1 MQTKQLETLFKRG
14 LIAAAASL
22 LLIGC
27 GAEQGKESFS
37 DRVAKRFGGKDAA
50 DFPEPAW
57 KQAAAEHKKAKEAAA
72 AAGGDKDKAKEPAKA
87 AAPEPAKA
95 AEPAKPTVVEATI
108 QATEEIAADVGAKI
122 SEATEN
128 IKAEVSESVN
138 SLAAMATPSSA
149 APAENLKVAVKPTP
163 EIIRQLQQALT
174 DAGYN
179 PGPVDGKTG
188 GKTTEAMK
196 KFQKDN
202 NLSVGQITKETLSA
216 LGIAY

>member
-1 MQTKQLETLFKRG
+1 MKTSQLFKRSI
-14 LIAAAASL
+14 IAAAASL

-27 GAEQGKESFS
+27 GGEPGKESFS
-37 DRVAKRFGGKDAA
+37 DRMAKRFGGKDAA
-50 DFPEPAW
+50 DYPEPAW
-57 KQAAAEHKKAKEAAA
+57 KEAAAEHKKAKEAAA
-72 AAGGDKDKAKEPAKA
+72 AAGGDKGKEPAKA

-174 DAGYN
+174 DAGYS
-179 PGPVDGKTG
+179 PGPVDGKPG

-202 NLSVGQITKETLSA
+202 NLLVGQITKETLSA

>member
-1 MQTKQLETLFKRG
+1 MKTSQLFKRSI
-14 LIAAAASL
+14 IAAAASL

-27 GAEQGKESFS
+27 GGEAGKESFS
-37 DRVAKRFGGKDAA
+37 DRMAKRFGGKDAA
-50 DFPEPAW
+50 DYPEPAW
-57 KQAAAEHKKAKEAAA
+57 KAAAAEHKKAKEAAA
-72 AAGGDKDKAKEPAKA
+72 AAGGDKGKEPAKA
-87 AAPEPAKA
+87 ATPEPAKA

-122 SEATEN
+122 SEATET
-128 IKAEVSESVN
+128 IKAEVTESVN
-138 SLAAMATPSSA
+138 SLAAMATPSTA

-174 DAGYN
+174 DAGYS

>member
-1 MQTKQLETLFKRG
+1 MQTKQFETLFKRS

-22 LLIGC
+22 LLVGC

-57 KQAAAEHKKAKEAAA
+57 KAAAAEHKKAKEAGA
-72 AAGGDKDKAKEPAKA
+72 AAGGDKDKGKEPAKEA
-87 AAPEPAKA
+87 TPEPAK
-95 AEPAKPTVVEATI
+95 PSPVEATI
-108 QATEEIAADVGAKI
+108 QATEEIAADVGEKI
-122 SEATEN
+122 SAVADDIKTE
-128 IKAEVSESVN
+128 VN
-138 SLAAMATPSSA
+138 EEIDSLVAMATPSTA
-149 APAENLKVAVKPTP
+149 APAENLKEVVKPTP

-179 PGPVDGKTG
+179 PGPVDGKSG

-202 NLSVGQITKETLSA
+202 NLTVGQITKETLA
-216 LGIAY
+216 TLGIAY